1 VAKTIWIINQYASTP
16 ETGMGG
22 RHYYLAKELAKQGY
36 KVYLIAASYTHLLRQ
51 PPSVNDAFKI
61 EPVEGF
67 SFVWVKMPKYKGA
80 HDKKRVWNWFRFA
93 WKLLSLP
100 KAIADKPDVI
110 LYSSPSLIPFI
121 GAEYL
126 AKKLKCKL
134 VFEVRDIWP
143 LTLVDVGGYSTKHP
157 FIRFMQW
164 VEDRAYRKSDRVLSN
179 LPNAVEHMVGR
190 GMRREKFC
198 WIPNG
203 LDLAEVSQAKALPA
217 EVLAA
222 LPKNK
227 FIVGYTGTLGV
238 ANALGSLLEAAAL
251 TKNDNS
257 LAWVLVGAGNEK
269 TSLQAKCDQLGLN
282 NVYFIAPIAKVQV
295 QTMLAQFDVCY
306 IGWKNDPIY
315 QFGIA
320 ANKIPEYLY
329 SGKPIVHSFSGYGD
343 PVSNANAGLSVPAE
357 NPRAIVDAVQKL
369 KAMSHEQLGQNGRYF
384 VIKNHDYAELAV
396 RLSKVILG
404 ENEKTV

>member
-1 VAKTIWIINQYASTP
+1 
-16 ETGMGG
+16 
-22 RHYYLAKELAKQGY
+22 
-36 KVYLIAASYTHLLRQ
+36 
-51 PPSVNDAFKI
+51 
-61 EPVEGF
+61 
-67 SFVWVKMPKYKGA
+67 
-80 HDKKRVWNWFRFA
+80 
-93 WKLLSLP
+93 
-100 KAIADKPDVI
+100 
-110 LYSSPSLIPFI
+110 
-121 GAEYL
+121 
-126 AKKLKCKL
+126 
-134 VFEVRDIWP
+134 
-143 LTLVDVGGYSTKHP
+143 
-157 FIRFMQW
+157 
-164 VEDRAYRKSDRVLSN
+164 
-179 LPNAVEHMVGR
+179 
-190 GMRREKFC
+190 
-198 WIPNG
+198 
-203 LDLAEVSQAKALPA
+203 
-217 EVLAA
+217 
-222 LPKNK
+222 
-227 FIVGYTGTLGV
+227 
-238 ANALGSLLEAAAL
+238 L